1 MSKIGYRVKSSA
13 MFYALFLLSIVSIV
27 IAGLFQLSS
36 LNQQLEFKLELES
49 ILVNN
54 SKSGLVYAK
63 AYFQEL
69 PSNQETTI
77 RLFDKGID
85 SVVISKRNWGGYQI
99 IESKAVHNSNS
110 FTKVV
115 LVGSQNKLPLPNLYL
130 ADQGRPLSL
139 CGKTRLEG
147 SCLLPKSGVKRAY
160 IYGENYQGTDLI
172 YGSKKESKKQLP
184 QINDELILN
193 LNLVANL
200 KQEWNN
206 EIENLIVSFDSIGV
220 HLFSNNPIYINSQTL
235 KGQIIIES
243 KDSIVVSSN
252 SVLED
257 VILKSPKIIIEENFR
272 GSFQCLASQNINV
285 EKNVILEYPSVLAL
299 VESKSGLIPSSIDIS
314 TNVQLIGS
322 VFLVSESPDFRKPV
336 SLNIEE
342 KSILNGLVYCDG
354 QTQLKGEVNGSLYT
368 KSFYLKTASSAYQNH
383 LLNAKISNNLP
394 DEFIS
399 IPLLEET
406 NIIKTIKWLN

>member
-115 LVGSQNKLPLPNLYL
+115 LVGSQDETQLSNLYL

-147 SCLLPKSGVKRAY
+147 SCLLPKSGIKRAY
-160 IYGENYQGTDLI
+160 ISGQNYQGTDLI
-172 YGSKKESKKQLP
+172 YGSKHDSKKQLP
-184 QINDELILN
+184 KINDELILN
-193 LNLVANL
+193 LNLSSGQ

-206 EIENLIVSFDSIGV
+206 DIEDLKVPFDSIGI

-235 KGQIIIES
+235 KGQIVVES
-243 KDSIVVSSN
+243 ADSIVVSSN
-252 SVLED
+252 SVLAD

-272 GSFQCLASQNINV
+272 GSFQCLANQNISI
-285 EKNVILEYPSVLAL
+285 EKNVVLEYPSVLGL
-299 VESKSGLIPSSIDIS
+299 VETKNGLKASSIYIS

-322 VFLVSESPDFRKPV
+322 VFLLSESPDFRKPIKLSV
-336 SLNIEE
+336 EE
-342 KSILNGLVYCDG
+342 ESIINGFVYCDG
-354 QTQLKGEVNGSLYT
+354 QTELKGTINGSLYT

-383 LLNAKISNNLP
+383 LLNAKISDNLP

-399 IPLLEET
+399 IPLLEQS
-406 NIIKTIKWLN
+406 NRIKTIKWLN